1 MPLAPLSLM
10 ASWPRLALMTLL
22 ALLAVLA
29 VAALAGLADAA
40 LMATAPAGDGPL
52 LAPFRW
58 APLSAN
64 LA

>member
-1 MPLAPLSLM
+1 MPLDPLSLVV
-10 ASWPRLALMTLL
+10 SRPRLALLTLL
-22 ALLAVLA
+22 ALVAVVAA
-29 VAALAGLADAA
+29 VALAGLADAA

-52 LAPFRW
+52 MAPFRW